1 MFVSEAILRKTY
13 STKRNLLSIFI
24 NKLGK
29 TKTRGH
35 IHNLVFYYLSGIRS
49 DDQ

>member
-1 MFVSEAILRKTY
+1 MFLREGILRKTY

-24 NKLGK
+24 NKYGK

-35 IHNLVFYYLSGIRS
+35 IHNQVLYYLSGIRS